1 MDMKTLLVLLIASTT
16 ALFADSNVIGSHQ
29 ATQSQIDTAYQNY
42 SNYMAQQGQPLQQVQ
57 PAQQYFQPATQY
69 IQQGMNN
76 AGYRPTG
83 AYQTVPA
90 NNSTL
95 GTIGG
100 VANSG
105 LGAYQSLQNKDYV
118 GAGMQGLDAIQQLMG
133 SEMGSKVMGSVGNA
147 LNGTLGQGASSAAS
161 GAAGSAGSS
170 AGGAAGSAG
179 SSGGGAGGAG
189 AAVMDIGNIIQGM
202 LQNMQLGQQTGIQ
215 NNQLSTLTNTL
226 DVNSKDLA
234 VTRAINSNIGVAPA
248 AGGMTS
254 SLGNSSVAGILGGGG
269 GSSGS
274 MAGGGSGTTG
284 GMSSIMQAGSQVGNF
299 LSDKMGSMW
308 DLFSSA
314 KNIIGSASNFANDP
328 VGTARDILSM
338 LFGGNPSN
346 RLAEM
351 SAEEMMQAGVA
362 VPGAMASSYN
372 SGILSSSA
380 QAVSANNERLQRIA
394 ALNQSLAQSKSL
406 NETAAIQSQIGI
418 EAARMQNEQIA
429 QQATQTQAAAANNER
444 AIQLEM
450 QRRQQQNGAM
460 MNQ

>member
-1 MDMKTLLVLLIASTT
+1 MKTLLVLLIASTT

-215 NNQLSTLTNTL
+215 TNQLSTLTNTL